1 MKDGFYITDIP
12 KAKEGSDV
20 KAFLS
25 VDHGKNVID
34 YHRSFPAYQETP
46 LADLKELAKELGLA
60 GMYVKDESYRF
71 GLNAFKVLGGS
82 YSIGQWMAQKLG
94 MKENEL
100 TYEKLTDPETKKKLG
115 DLTFVTATDGNHG
128 RGVAW
133 TARELGQKSVVY
145 MPKGSAEERLNNI
158 RAEGAEA
165 SITDMNYDEAVRL
178 ANKMGDEKGWIMVQ
192 DTAWEGYEEI
202 PRWIMQGYATM
213 AFEATEQLGND
224 VPTHVFL
231 QAGVGSLAGAVSGLL
246 TNYYGDKKPIITIVE
261 PNKAD
266 CIYKTAEAKDNKL
279 HFVTGDM
286 DTIMAGLACGEP
298 NQIGWD
304 VITECGEYAVSCPD
318 WVAAEGMRVLG
329 NTVGADPKVISGES
343 GAVTAGLVAA
353 VMTRP
358 DLKWLKDELK
368 LDENSK
374 VLCFSTEGDT
384 DRQNYRRIVWDG
396 YCSSDAKATGTYE
409 K

>member
-12 KAKEGSDV
+12 KAKESSDV

-46 LADLKELAKELGLA
+46 LADLKELAKKLGLA

-94 MKENEL
+94 IKENEL

-213 AFEATEQLGND
+213 AFEATEQLGDD

-246 TNYYGDKKPIITIVE
+246 TNYYGDQKPIITIVE

-304 VITECGEYAVSCPD
+304 VITECDEYAVSCPD

-329 NTVGADPKVISGES
+329 NTVGTDPKVISGES
-343 GAVTAGLVAA
+343 GAVTAGLVAT

-368 LDENSK
+368 LDKNSK

-396 YCSSDAKATGTYE
+396 YCSSDAQATGTYE